1 MNQKF
6 QMTAMILAG
15 GKSSRMGQ
23 DKALL
28 KFGEKTI
35 LENLAHF
42 AGFLFD
48 ETLIIVN
55 KGKKLNSLDLKE
67 VSVYEDLIQESGPLA
82 GLYTGLVYSKNL
94 SSCVFTCDMPFIDD
108 FIVQKLVEH
117 WETGFDVVCIEEQEG
132 GCQPF
137 PGIYHRS
144 SRFLVRSLLERGENS
159 MKQFLQIADIKPV
172 VLRREKDKVFT
183 NVNYIEDYYQAL
195 KRMEQ
200 SDAFSSQ

>member
-1 MNQKF
+1 MDNKF
-6 QMTAMILAG
+6 SMTAIILAG

-42 AGFLFD
+42 ARSFFS
-48 ETLIIVN
+48 ETLVIVN
-55 KGKKLNSLDLKE
+55 EGKRLNGLDLKE
-67 VSVYEDLIQESGPLA
+67 ANLYEDLIQENGPLA

-108 FIVQKLVEH
+108 FIVRKLVEH
-117 WETGFDVVCIEEQEG
+117 WEAGFDVVCLEEQEG
-132 GCQPF
+132 GYQPF

-144 SRFLVRSLLERGENS
+144 SRSLIKSLLELGENS
-159 MKQFLQIADIKPV
+159 MRCFLQVAV
-172 VLRREKDKVFT
+172 VKSLMLEKEEKAMLT
-183 NVNYIEDYYQAL
+183 NMNYIEDYYQAL
-195 KRMEQ
+195 REKERCE
-200 SDAFSSQ
+200 S